1 MKNTLV
7 LFLTIFLYS
16 GIYAGDKNT
25 EKETEA
31 IKKVIIEA
39 TNAYRAKDYNRMAAT
54 FVKNEST
61 IKIGSAKGGFFVRTG
76 WEEIAANYKQ
86 NFENNPNPIT
96 RELNKINFKIKVYK
110 ESAWSIHNEVQTL
123 ENGKVAKQI
132 ITHFLEKN
140 DGKWEVVFMSQIF
153 ESSYDVTN

>member
-1 MKNTLV
+1 MKNSIVLLV
-7 LFLTIFLYS
+7 TILLCS
-16 GIYAGDKNT
+16 GIHAGEKNT
-25 EKETEA
+25 DKETKA

-76 WEEIAANYKQ
+76 WEEIATNYKQ
-86 NFENNPNPIT
+86 NFKNNPTPVT
-96 RELNKINFKIKVYK
+96 RELKKINFKIKVYK
-110 ESAWSIHNEVQTL
+110 ESAWSIHDEVQTL
-123 ENGKVAKQI
+123 ENGNISKQI

-140 DGKWEVVFMSQIF
+140 NGKWEVVFMSQIF
-153 ESSYDVTN
+153 VSSYDVTE